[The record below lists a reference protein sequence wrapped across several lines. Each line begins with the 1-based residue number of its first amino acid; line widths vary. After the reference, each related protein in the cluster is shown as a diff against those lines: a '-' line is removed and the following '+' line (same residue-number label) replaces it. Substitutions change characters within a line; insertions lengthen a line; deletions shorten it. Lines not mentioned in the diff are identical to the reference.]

1 MNIIKDI
8 YKNHKLI
15 ISLAINDFKT
25 KYAGSQFGI
34 VWAFVQPIVTIMI
47 YIFVFQVIA
56 KANPLENGFPF
67 VLWLIAGMVPWFYF
81 SEAIMNGTT
90 CLKEYSY
97 LVKKVMF
104 DISMLPII
112 RVLSAIFVHLF
123 FVGFTIIIFILSG
136 ITPTVYYLQIIYYI
150 LCIIILGS
158 AISYTASA
166 IMPFFTDFSQVVN
179 ILLMIGMWVCPV
191 MWDYS
196 TILPEQYHWILRL
209 NPAFY
214 IIQGYR
220 DALVNNVWFWERP
233 IAFFVYWIETIII
246 LIIGMKIFRKLSV
259 HFSDVL

>member
-1 MNIIKDI
+1 MDVIKDLFR
-8 YKNHKLI
+8 NRKLLF
-15 ISLAINDFKT
+15 SLAINDFKT

-34 VWAFVQPIVTIMI
+34 VWAFVQPVVTIMI

-56 KANPLENGFPF
+56 KAAPLENGFPF
-67 VLWLIAGMVPWFYF
+67 VLWLIAGMIPWFYF

-104 DISMLPII
+104 DIRMLPVI
-112 RVLSAIFVHLF
+112 RVLSAVFVHLF
-123 FVGFTIIIFILSG
+123 FVAFTMAIFISSG
-136 ITPTVYYLQIIYYI
+136 ITPTLYYLQIVYYM
-150 LCIIILGS
+150 LCIIVV
-158 AISYTASA
+158 AIAFSYITAA

-179 ILLMIGMWVCPV
+179 IILMVGMWACPV

-196 TILPEQYHWILRL
+196 TIMPEQYQWVLRI

-220 DALVNNVWFWERP
+220 DSLVNNIWFWERP
-233 IAFFVYWIETIII
+233 VAFLCFWVETIII
-246 LIIGMKIFRKLSV
+246 LIFGIKMFKKLSV